1 MNPKKSIVLPLP
13 QLKPENNNEEYE
25 NRVTLRLY
33 IEKLLN

>member
-1 MNPKKSIVLPLP
+1 MSIVLPLP
-13 QLKPENNNEEYE
+13 QLKPENNDEYE